1 MGVVFRTKYQI
12 HILEIVMADFSM
24 NTSTA
29 SKLFCRICHDEGNL
43 QHPCQ
48 CAGTIGLVHLK
59 CLETWFSINGKNN
72 CELCGHLFQ
81 VIKKDRSFKEWILT
95 EGSDVSKRYVIFD
108 VIAFILLTPLLIF
121 SFTMCVAIFILLLY
135 ILWLYLLFTHHRSEF
150 KDWQKKNQT
159 TKIIRSEEFGM
170 YKVKRESAI
179 EEV

>member
-48 CAGTIGLVHLK
+48 CAGTNGLVHLK

-121 SFTMCVAIFILLLY
+121 FFHDVYNWLLSLSRGRKKCGREQPHVLSHFYTITLYSMVISFI
-135 ILWLYLLFTHHRSEF
+135 HS
-150 KDWQKKNQT
+150 
-159 TKIIRSEEFGM
+159 S
-170 YKVKRESAI
+170 
-179 EEV
+179 

>member
-1 MGVVFRTKYQI
+1 MWLDSPWCWQAGSDKELKKLRDGLAQSASVLLTKLSGYLITYIPGPVVFRTKYQI

-81 VIKKDRSFKEWILT
+81 VIKKDRSFKEVLDI
-95 EGSDVSKRYVIFD
+95 RFIVISRKF
-108 VIAFILLTPLLIF
+108 
-121 SFTMCVAIFILLLY
+121 
-135 ILWLYLLFTHHRSEF
+135 F
-150 KDWQKKNQT
+150 KFNT
-159 TKIIRSEEFGM
+159 
-170 YKVKRESAI
+170 
-179 EEV
+179 